1 MINVSKGNSIRQM
14 RREAKSIAAIAQANS
29 VSRDTFYKYLKKQ
42 DSCPVMPT
50 DSNPRPLK
58 LDPYKSIIE

>member
-1 MINVSKGNSIRQM
+1 M